1 MKLEL
6 YSLLQ
11 ISQFTLEIKLSGIL
25 QYQYKGTYDI
35 SLLSVYER
43 NIFITQMLQIMNELA
58 CDGRI
63 CIFYIIDAT

>member
-58 CDGRI
+58 CDGWI